1 VTLRIVEGWRGLS
14 DEDRG
19 ASVALGAF
27 DGLHR
32 GHEHVVAAAKAASGP
47 ETPLGLVS
55 FEPHPFRWFH
65 PDAEPF
71 LLMSHAQQG
80 RALERLGGSLLY
92 ILPFNGAMTAMT
104 DEDFSR
110 DVLAAGLGVK
120 HVAAGFDFRFGHDRM
135 GDAESLRRH
144 GQRYGF
150 GVTIVDKVDDAEGHK
165 LSSSAIRAALHE
177 GDPKTAAAI
186 LGHPFAIEG
195 RVVEGRG
202 KGRPLGFPTAN
213 VSLGDYIRPR
223 LGIYAAVTRL
233 PDGREVKGVA
243 YVGPGAAVEAAE
255 PRLEVWLFDFDED
268 LYGQEIEVALVDFI
282 RPDRDFDSLEALQA
296 QVAEDARRA
305 RELLANL

>member
-1 VTLRIVEGWRGLS
+1 VTLRIVEGWTGLY

-32 GHEHVVAAAKAASGP
+32 GHEHVVAAAKAASRQG
-47 ETPLGLVS
+47 TPLGLVS

-92 ILPFNGAMTAMT
+92 ILPFDAVMTAMT

-144 GQRYGF
+144 GERYGF
-150 GVTIVDKVDDAEGHK
+150 GVTIVEKVDDAEGHK
-165 LSSSAIRAALHE
+165 LSSSAIRAALQA
-177 GDPKTAAAI
+177 GDPKTAAAV

-195 RVVEGRG
+195 VVVEGRRM
-202 KGRPLGFPTAN
+202 GRPLGFPTAN
-213 VSLGDYIRPR
+213 VPLGGYIRPR
-223 LGIYAAVTRL
+223 LGIYAAITRL
-233 PDGREVKGVA
+233 PDGREIPGVA
-243 YVGPGAAVEAAE
+243 YIGPGAAVEAAE

-268 LYGQEIEVALVDFI
+268 LYGRPIEVALVDFI
-282 RPDRDFDSLEALQA
+282 RPDQDFDSLEALKA
-296 QVAEDARRA
+296 QVAEDARQARA
-305 RELLANL
+305 ILGG